1 MDWDK
6 LRIFHAV
13 ASAGSFTH
21 AGQMLTLSQ
30 SAVSRQISALE
41 EEIVTPLFQRHA
53 RGLTLTDEG
62 ELLYGAVSD
71 VLTRLGQAEEALKNA
86 QSAPRGSLKITS
98 SHGLGT
104 YWLLPRLNEFL
115 PDYPE
120 LQVHL
125 VFEDHELDLAQREAD
140 LALRMRA
147 PVQADLIQRKLF
159 TVRYHIYASPEYL
172 ARAGT
177 PQVFEDLVEPYGYR
191 LWRNGDAGNPRRE
204 LAAGCDA
211 QARTRRR
218 RRALR
223 INNLTRNPSCRRSRR
238 RHGSVARLCGA
249 RPARSRAHSAG
260 GGRPHLRRA
269 SRLLRRASPIQTGR
283 PHSAISSCGR
293 RRTGNTKV
301 WPARFRDC
309 RVLKS
314 GSEFP
319 ISVWSRTSPHG
330 SRHWRRTS
338 SPPRVRPL
346 GREAA
351 LPQGHPKHE
360 SRSAPSLRLFCSFV
374 RRRLC
379 ASRRPARPAC
389 RSAPPDGRTSSRTY
403 QPLASANASR

>member
-98 SHGLGT
+98 SHGLGA

-115 PDYPE
+115 LDYPE

-125 VFEDHELDLAQREAD
+125 VFEDRELDLAQREAD

-159 TVRYHIYASPEYL
+159 TVRYHTYASPAYL

-177 PQVFEDLVEPYGYR
+177 PQTLEDLVNHTVIVYGETATPEIR
-191 LWRNGDAGNPRRE
+191 DVNWLVDA
-204 LAAGCDA
+204 
-211 QARTRRR
+211 TRRIAPGGIT
-218 RRALR
+218 RALR
-223 INNLTRNPSCRRSRR
+223 INNLT
-238 RHGSVARLCGA
+238 GILYATEAGA
-249 RPARSRAHSAG
+249 G
-260 GGRPHLRRA
+260 
-269 SRLLRRASPIQTGR
+269 
-283 PHSAISSCGR
+283 
-293 RRTGNTKV
+293 V
-301 WPARFRDC
+301 
-309 RVLKS
+309 
-314 GSEFP
+314 
-319 ISVWSRTSPHG
+319 
-330 SRHWRRTS
+330 
-338 SPPRVRPL
+338 
-346 GREAA
+346 AA
-351 LPQGHPKHE
+351 LPDYVAAGRPGLVRILPEIDGPTFDVHLVYCD
-360 SRSAPSLRLFCSFV
+360 ALRQSKRVAAFRDFLV
-374 RRRLC
+374 R
-379 ASRRPARPAC
+379 AAK
-389 RSAPPDGRTSSRTY
+389 DWKY
-403 QPLASANASR
+403 